1 MNAEKIFRLGTR
13 GSALALA
20 QTNLVADAIRAK
32 FPEMRVDVEIIH
44 TAGDK
49 DRVRSLV
56 AFGGEGVFVKELE
69 QALLEGRIDAAV
81 HSLKDVPEE
90 MDPRLGLTAFLPR
103 ESPYDVFVSGGKQLA
118 ELPQG
123 AVVGTG
129 SPRRVLQLR
138 ALRPDLKFT
147 NLRGNLGS
155 RIAKVESGEF
165 SATLL
170 GAAGLNRLGLSDKIS
185 QVFSP
190 AELTPAI
197 GQGIVAI
204 QSLNANSF
212 AAETVRAV
220 GDADTEL
227 AARTERRWMKLLG
240 GGCRVPMGALLE
252 KSGSGYTF
260 WTYLADPATAKFE
273 RQKTEFSRAELEAGA
288 LDAFADEFIHKCR
301 SRGIP
306 LPSDVG
312 SKDALLKFW
321 GNL

>member
-1 MNAEKIFRLGTR
+1 MTAENIFRLGTR

-20 QTNLVADAIRAK
+20 QTNLVADAVRAK
-32 FPEMRVDVEIIH
+32 FPGMRVEVEIIH

-90 MDPRLGLTAFLPR
+90 MDPRLGLAAFLPR
-103 ESPYDVFVSGGKQLA
+103 ESPYDVLVSGGKQLP

-123 AVVGTG
+123 ALVGTG

-138 ALRPDLKFT
+138 TLRPDLKFT

-165 SATLL
+165 AATLL

-204 QSLNANSF
+204 QCRNSDLR
-212 AAETVRAV
+212 ATETVRAV

-252 KSGSGYTF
+252 KTGERYTF
-260 WTYLADPATAKFE
+260 RAYLADPSSSAYERRE
-273 RQKTEFSRAELEAGA
+273 RQFSRAELETGA
-288 LDAFADEFIHKCR
+288 LDVFADEFIRTCR
-301 SRGIP
+301 SRKIP
-306 LPSDVG
+306 LPSDVE
-312 SKDALLKFW
+312 SKDALLRFW